1 MRRGSIAGKEK
12 DRTAYT
18 IGREDEIRFL
28 NNERER
34 ERYKHKKQQ
43 ISAPCTHTYT
53 KTGLDLGGG
62 KVGGD

>member
-43 ISAPCTHTYT
+43 IGAPCTHTHTYT
-53 KTGLDLGGG
+53 KTGLD
-62 KVGGD
+62 VGWGD